1 MVEGA
6 GLELHRLV
14 WRVEGDERRKRVWG
28 SGGGLGGRRFAL
40 GRGRGGVSLLFF
52 SLLFSSISSSSSSDS
67 GQYNGPSP
75 LLTSISAWNETSS
88 WSISRSLLR
97 RVKSVGRVW
106 CRGL

>member
-1 MVEGA
+1 MLRMGEEEMVEGA

-52 SLLFSSISSSSSSDS
+52 FFCFLRYLLLL
-67 GQYNGPSP
+67 
-75 LLTSISAWNETSS
+75 LLTLASITG
-88 WSISRSLLR
+88 LLR
-97 RVKSVGRVW
+97 Y
-106 CRGL
+106 